1 MAELHLTFLSDLV
14 ELRKTP
20 FCGAQLEAGVF
31 VEGLTRSVVSST
43 AAAGEV

>member
-1 MAELHLTFLSDLV
+1 MIIAS
-14 ELRKTP
+14 LRR
-20 FCGAQLEAGVF
+20 GLRLQAGVF